1 MKTKIKCLTSVFLT
15 ITMLLSIIVVAPIM
29 VNASEDDLTYGDFT
43 YEVNNDG
50 SCTITDYEGKS
61 ADVSIPSTICG
72 HKVTKIG
79 GAAFG
84 YNESIKTLLFRT
96 VLQILMWERLNVVII

>member
-61 ADVSIPSTICG
+61 ADVSIP
-72 HKVTKIG
+72 HQYAVT
-79 GAAFG
+79 
-84 YNESIKTLLFRT
+84 R
-96 VLQILMWERLNVVII
+96 LQKSEGRHSDITNQ

>member
-15 ITMLLSIIVVAPIM
+15 ITMLLSIIVVAPIT

-79 GAAFG
+79 GG
-84 YNESIKTLLFRT
+84 RHSDITN
-96 VLQILMWERLNVVII
+96 Q